1 MTCVVIPSNLLILWL
16 MQRVPLWGSSQRL
29 AVCTCRVARS
39 RTVMRQI
46 VQAVPPVVVCWAV
59 LSLERLQLGQTCNFC
74 SKDHSLKIQFCRVI
88 LCQRVMLRHGF
99 FLLWVSTPTFSL
111 KGLAGAWLLL
121 GPLCTL
127 STPSGE
133 TSCSSSLRIFRL

>member
-1 MTCVVIPSNLLILWL
+1 MVDAKGASLGVKPK
-16 MQRVPLWGSSQRL
+16 
-29 AVCTCRVARS
+29 ARS
-39 RTVMRQI
+39 LHLSGCAVKNSNAPNRPGRASSCCLLGRLELRAAAI
-46 VQAVPPVVVCWAV
+46 GPNVQ
-59 LSLERLQLGQTCNFC
+59 SLLKRPQSEDAILQSDSMSTGHVAPWFLP
-74 SKDHSLKIQFCRVI
+74 
-88 LCQRVMLRHGF
+88 LC
-99 FLLWVSTPTFSL
+99 VSTPTFSL